1 MADEPISPASQ
12 NDADPQAASVEEE
25 VAGEHADA
33 VAQLAAENAD
43 LKDRLLRAVAE
54 MENLRRRTEREI
66 ADTRQ
71 YGVSSFAREILT
83 VGDNLRRAL
92 DAVPQESRAT
102 AEGVWSSLLEG
113 VELTERELL
122 KILGRN
128 GVTVVEPA
136 GQRFDPNLHQAMF
149 EVADPT
155 LPAGT
160 IVNVIQPGY
169 TIGERVLRPAM
180 VSVAKG
186 GPKTPRP
193 TADAVASGEDSE

>member
-12 NDADPQAASVEEE
+12 NDAEPQASSAEAF
-25 VAGEHADA
+25 AGDQTDA
-33 VAQLAAENAD
+33 LAQFAAENAD

-66 ADTRQ
+66 SDTRQ
-71 YGVSSFAREILT
+71 YGVASFAREILT

-92 DAVPQESRAT
+92 DAVPQESRAS

-113 VELTERELL
+113 VELTERELV
-122 KILGRN
+122 KILARN

-136 GQRFDPNLHQAMF
+136 GQRFDPNMHQAMF
-149 EVADPT
+149 EVVDPT

-169 TIGERVLRPAM
+169 MIGERVLRPAM

-193 TADAVASGEDSE
+193 TADAAANSRDSE